1 MRDHLTEFASC
12 IADIQQV
19 REIARTTEPDGVV
32 RIVNEWR
39 ASQQIPAA
47 IRTMLKIDDISWID
61 RNSWD
66 PATDTCSWSV
76 EPKFLSGHIV
86 CSGNTAFAEAMG
98 GRGTRVTF
106 AGAGCT
112 WRAGQHGVDRGG
124 LCRVDRYPDHTAQSS
139 GGGRS
144 GSRVRTEAVMRLSE
158 QRAVVK
164 PETRIGER

>member
-39 ASQQIPAA
+39 ASRQIPAA

-106 AGAGCT
+106 AGGLELGPGVLGALGSMESAAAGFVESIVT
-112 WRAGQHGVDRGG
+112 LIIPRN
-124 LCRVDRYPDHTAQSS
+124 L
-139 GGGRS
+139 
-144 GSRVRTEAVMRLSE
+144 
-158 QRAVVK
+158 RAVVEAAAAFEPK
-164 PETRIGER
+164 R